1 MGWTGRIDARRQ
13 IAATRQDV
21 NHFLADLENHARLS
35 PGSVEVL
42 SHHSLKD
49 GVAHATVL
57 LRGPLGIRR
66 FARTELLPV
75 PVEATSIRGR
85 AQIGHRTAASVAWT
99 IKACGPGR
107 SEVAL
112 CARVEDAAPL
122 DRLLLLLGGR
132 RWLAGH
138 FQAALARLPHLI
150 ATTDR
155 AVAASTRSPSPVD
168 GLTKRPAAS
177 ADCHVSGVPPERY
190 AEESTRGRRQIA
202 PAAPTS
208 SRMKAAGL
216 PLGRRFA
223 AGLAAV
229 GLLVAASLFVAACG
243 GGSNSNEP
251 RATAWNLPN
260 ANLQNTRSVGGLINR
275 SNVSTLG
282 VAWTVPITASGAFG
296 GYSSTPVVADGVMYA
311 QDIDSN
317 VQAIDLESGEVVWT
331 HKYDST
337 SVGPNG
343 LSVVDGTVYG
353 ATGDSVFALEA
364 SSGDQLWIKKLT
376 RNANEG
382 IDMPPGV
389 HDGTVY
395 VSTVPGNAK
404 AFYAGSGQAV
414 LWAMDASTGET
425 KWRWAEVPAN
435 LWSDKYAHLNSGG
448 GQWYPPTFD
457 GHGNLYVGVSNP
469 APFPGVKAGAKSLPW
484 GSSRPGPDLYTDS
497 IVKLDEQTGKV
508 IWHYQLTPHDI
519 YDYDLENS
527 PILSEANGRQIVI
540 DGGKAGILVA
550 VDAKTG
556 KPIWKREVGVHNGH
570 QNDNIAALHGDFSK
584 LHAPVTI
591 EPGDLGGIESPIASD
606 GKTVYAAVNNLPSH
620 YASSDGGLS
629 AVSFA
634 PPSTGTGDLVA
645 VDEATGKVKWDRRLP
660 SSPYG
665 AATITN
671 GVVFTTTYDGTLY
684 AFNSDTGDQL
694 WRTKLSAGTNAPV
707 AVFGDTVVTAGSL
720 PGGPGQKAQ
729 IIAYRLG
736 SKNTLAS
743 LAARAAPPTTTTSTA
758 PTTTSGPSKGAT
770 PAGTLDLG
778 ALDDQLAF
786 TTDQLTA
793 NAGRVSVDFTNN
805 SALPHDVVL
814 IDQQNKILGQTPVF
828 QGGAK
833 SFTTTLSP
841 GTYTYYCSVPGHRQ
855 AGMQGTLTV
864 R

>member
-1 MGWTGRIDARRQ
+1 M
-13 IAATRQDV
+13 
-21 NHFLADLENHARLS
+21 
-35 PGSVEVL
+35 
-42 SHHSLKD
+42 
-49 GVAHATVL
+49 
-57 LRGPLGIRR
+57 
-66 FARTELLPV
+66 
-75 PVEATSIRGR
+75 
-85 AQIGHRTAASVAWT
+85 
-99 IKACGPGR
+99 KA
-107 SEVAL
+107 
-112 CARVEDAAPL
+112 
-122 DRLLLLLGGR
+122 
-132 RWLAGH
+132 
-138 FQAALARLPHLI
+138 ARLPLI
-150 ATTDR
+150 
-155 AVAASTRSPSPVD
+155 
-168 GLTKRPAAS
+168 
-177 ADCHVSGVPPERY
+177 
-190 AEESTRGRRQIA
+190 RRLGTFTA
-202 PAAPTS
+202 
-208 SRMKAAGL
+208 AAGL
-216 PLGRRFA
+216 LIG
-223 AGLAAV
+223 
-229 GLLVAASLFVAACG
+229 ASLFVVACG
-243 GGSNSNEP
+243 GSSSNSNEP
-251 RATAWNLPN
+251 RVTSWNLPN

-296 GYSSTPVVADGVMYA
+296 GYSSTPVVENGVMYA

-317 VQAIDLESGEVVWT
+317 VQAIDLDSGETIWT

-353 ATGDSVFALEA
+353 ATGDSVFALRA
-364 SSGDQLWIKKLT
+364 SNGDQLWIKKLT

-414 LWAMDASTGET
+414 LWAMDASTGDT
-425 KWRWAEVPAN
+425 KWKWPEVPAN
-435 LWSDKYAHLNSGG
+435 LWSDKYTHLNSGG

-457 GHGNLYVGVSNP
+457 GRGNMYVGVANP
-469 APFPGVKAGAKSLPW
+469 APFPGVRAGGKSLPW
-484 GSSRPGPDLYTDS
+484 GASRPGPDLYTDS

-527 PILSEANGRQIVI
+527 PIISEANGKQIVI

-550 VDAKTG
+550 VDAQTG
-556 KPIWKREVGVHNGH
+556 KPIWKRQVGVHNGH

-591 EPGDLGGIESPIASD
+591 EPGDLGGIESQLASD

-620 YASSDGGLS
+620 YSSSDGGLS
-629 AVSFA
+629 SVSFA
-634 PPSTGTGDLVA
+634 RPKTGTGDLVA
-645 VDEATGKVKWDRRLP
+645 VDEATGKIKWDRKLP

-684 AFNSDTGDQL
+684 AFNSDTGDEL
-694 WRTKLSAGTNAPV
+694 WKTKLSAGTNAPV
-707 AVFGDTVVTAGSL
+707 AVFGDTLVTAGSL
-720 PGGPGQKAQ
+720 PSGPGQKAQ

-743 LAARAAPPTTTTSTA
+743 LGASATPPTTTTSPA
-758 PTTTSGPSKGAT
+758 PTTTSGSSQGGT

-793 NAGRVSVDFTNN
+793 NAGKVTVDFTND
-805 SALPHDVVL
+805 SALQHDVVL
-814 IDQQNKILGQTPVF
+814 IDSQNKILGQTPIF
-828 QGGAK
+828 QGGSM
-833 SFTTTLSP
+833 SFTTSLTP

-864 R
+864 K